1 MRPKK
6 RTHVRKST
14 RASKN
19 TRARKSARITKSVR
33 TVTVMRTV
41 KAVRTK
47 KAVPAVQA
55 HPPVHTH
62 AAALTE
68 QAKQPS
74 SSIGTWALVFCVVA
88 VLTGVLLVGRPAVEN
103 AGETTE
109 GATPNQPVEVVA
121 PRTRSIEAARSTPPA
136 PIPPARALVTPVT
149 IPTSTLNTSIA
160 ATTEIPHATQP
171 AASTSVVDTSLVTI
185 TGCLET
191 NDESFRLKDTT
202 GFDAPKSRSWKTG
215 FLTKRSASIAVVD
228 ASGVSLP
235 THVGQRV
242 ALTGVLVDRDMQVRY
257 LRRVAASCDQ

>member
-88 VLTGVLLVGRPAVEN
+88 VLTGVLLVGRPAVEH

-109 GATPNQPVEVVA
+109 GATPDQPVEVVA
-121 PRTRSIEAARSTPPA
+121 PRTRSIEASRPTPPA
-136 PIPPARALVTPVT
+136 LAMLTPVT

-160 ATTEIPHATQP
+160 ATTEIPHATQSG
-171 AASTSVVDTSLVTI
+171 ASTSVVDTSLVTI

-257 LRRVAASCDQ
+257 LRRVAASCDQQK